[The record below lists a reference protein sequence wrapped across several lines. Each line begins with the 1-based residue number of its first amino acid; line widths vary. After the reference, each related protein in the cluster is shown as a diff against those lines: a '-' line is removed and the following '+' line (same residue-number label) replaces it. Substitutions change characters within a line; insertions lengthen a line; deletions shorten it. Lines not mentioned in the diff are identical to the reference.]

1 MEDPYLAE
9 QDHGNTAACA
19 LSNFCAQFREERF
32 NVSPL
37 DIGARRTS
45 EDQFKCALVSPLHVI
60 VRHAHAPHLG
70 MLAPHSVSDRGY
82 TAG

>member
-9 QDHGNTAACA
+9 QDHCNTASFA

-37 DIGARRTS
+37 GICARRTS
-45 EDQFKCALVSPLHVI
+45 EDQFKCALVSLLHVLDDTTN
-60 VRHAHAPHLG
+60 R
-70 MLAPHSVSDRGY
+70 Y
-82 TAG
+82 